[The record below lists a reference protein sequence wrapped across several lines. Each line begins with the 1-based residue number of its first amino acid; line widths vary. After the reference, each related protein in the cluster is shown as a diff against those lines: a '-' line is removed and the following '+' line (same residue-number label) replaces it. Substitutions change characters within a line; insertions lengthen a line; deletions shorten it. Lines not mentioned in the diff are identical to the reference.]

1 LGQLTEG
8 HNESGKAIELRQSQG
23 MKVVEVVFDNFART
37 QKLLALG
44 LVDMIRYTE
53 VYSDDEIRCLLA
65 ERDEN
70 IDIGQLKDRK
80 LGRYGIAI
88 ASSSSS
94 PTARYSKFMSIM
106 EIAQM
111 YPDQIGPEVLI
122 ENSDIP
128 NKEAILQQV
137 KPPVETAPSG
147 KPQAA
152 SPGKK
157 LKFSKDF
164 VNVVS

>member
-1 LGQLTEG
+1 
-8 HNESGKAIELRQSQG
+8 
-23 MKVVEVVFDNFART
+23 
-37 QKLLALG
+37 
-44 LVDMIRYTE
+44 
-53 VYSDDEIRCLLA
+53 
-65 ERDEN
+65 
-70 IDIGQLKDRK
+70 
-80 LGRYGIAI
+80 
-88 ASSSSS
+88 
-94 PTARYSKFMSIM
+94 
-106 EIAQM
+106 M
-111 YPDQIGPEVLI
+111 YPDHIGPEVLI